1 MPRIHGPDRAAEAD
15 EQVVE
20 DVGALAGDGA
30 AALVGDALARDV
42 RLGVDGP
49 RAWSPPES
57 LPVSAG
63 EYVRMTVRDEGPG
76 VDDELAARIFQPF
89 VTSKPAGEGTGL
101 GLAIAQSIA
110 LDLGGWIAFENEATG
125 GARFELYLPATTRAD
140 AS

>member
-1 MPRIHGPDRAAEAD
+1 M
-15 EQVVE
+15 
-20 DVGALAGDGA
+20 
-30 AALVGDALARDV
+30 

-101 GLAIAQSIA
+101 GLAIVQTIVERYDGTITAHSQ
-110 LDLGGWIAFENEATG
+110 GKYTG
-125 GARFELYLPATTRAD
+125 STFELSFPTNAA
-140 AS
+140 A